1 MIDGKFTSAYKGK
14 AVPSD
19 TAAGS
24 AAPAASVQES
34 SPETRIVILGDGD
47 FARDQYMG
55 GNRDNIAFFANI
67 VDYLVDDAGLITIR
81 TRQESMKQLDPVS
94 DGTRSMV
101 KYANLIIPPLLVIG
115 YGLLRWRIKRA
126 RRRTLEAMEKSE

>member
-1 MIDGKFTSAYKGK
+1 
-14 AVPSD
+14 
-19 TAAGS
+19 
-24 AAPAASVQES
+24 VQES

-55 GNRDNIAFFANI
+55 GNRDNIALFANI

-94 DGTRSMV
+94 DGTRSIV
-101 KYANLIIPPLLVIG
+101 KYANLIVPPLLVIG

-126 RRRTLEAMEKSE
+126 RRKTLEAMEKSS